1 MFELDLVSFTQAKD
15 LKDLGFPQETDSWS
29 YYDIDGKCTPHLQ
42 KGGHKE
48 YCCDAPSLDLV
59 VKWLREE
66 KNIWVNV
73 WADSEDNEDNKFNT
87 VFYEQVCYGKDNKI
101 LSNKGTFVHLTYEEA
116 LSAGID
122 KALEI
127 LKKKY
132 YEVCI

>member
-1 MFELDLVSFTQAKD
+1 MVELDLVSFIQAKD
-15 LKDLGFPQETDSWS
+15 LKDLGFPQETYSWC
-29 YYDIDGKCTPHLQ
+29 YYDIDGKCTPYLQ

-59 VKWLREE
+59 TRWLREE

-73 WADSEDNEDNKFNT
+73 WADSEDNEHNKFNT

-101 LSNKGTFVHLTYEEA
+101 TSNKGTFVHLTYEEA

-127 LKKKY
+127 LKKK
-132 YEVCI
+132 